1 MLKRINRREA
11 IAAGISGSLLT
22 LAPELRGQMT
32 QPDAWHLQPA
42 MMAQEALRQM
52 EQHLPKLD
60 RAFAGYGNDG
70 ERVEI
75 GDQDYELVLA
85 YWNFTCDRDILF
97 QDLVAGHLEPAG
109 CYFAELFLKQKDLK
123 HLVTRRLEPV
133 NKLGVVGAFAFHD
146 NMGLRATL
154 GHTVERLICSVEIL
168 AGVQRDLVR
177 KMF

>member
-22 LAPELRGQMT
+22 LAPELRGT
-32 QPDAWHLQPA
+32 TVQPDTWHLQPE
-42 MMAQEALRQM
+42 MIAQETLRQT
-52 EQHLPKLD
+52 ELHLPKLD

-75 GDQDYELVLA
+75 VGEEYELVLM
-85 YWNFTCDRDILF
+85 YFNFTCARDILF

-109 CYFAELFLKQKDLK
+109 CFFAELFLKQKDLK

-133 NKLGVVGAFAFHD
+133 SKQGIVGAFAFHD

-154 GHTVERLICSVEIL
+154 GHTVEKLICSVEML

-177 KMF
+177 KLF